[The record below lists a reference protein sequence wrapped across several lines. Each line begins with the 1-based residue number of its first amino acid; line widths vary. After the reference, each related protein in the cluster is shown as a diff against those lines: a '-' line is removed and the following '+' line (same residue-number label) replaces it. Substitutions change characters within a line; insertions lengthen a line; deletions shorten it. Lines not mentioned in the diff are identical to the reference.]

1 VPLRRVRAVSTS
13 AGAASGLGV
22 GGSLCGQCAEPARNL
37 YGKTAALLL
46 QWRGLRSVSRCRES
60 PRPRLA
66 SRQPVPGAP
75 RVPPCGPG
83 FAHCLSVGSAGPSR
97 VTLASAVT
105 PGSPAA
111 PPGPAQGGP
120 RARPGLSRRLDG
132 ASCRFPAARWSIEPA
147 GCAAPN
153 HAGSGQ
159 DRSSAPGAPLST
171 RAHSRHPPSP
181 SRLKTLELTAAH
193 LAAVLGVR
201 MSVRTVEVDVGMA
214 GRFADECQRQAA
226 HQ

>member
-1 VPLRRVRAVSTS
+1 MKQAGGPEVARTACSSAQQDDPGCCRPQRSHQARTRR
-13 AGAASGLGV
+13 
-22 GGSLCGQCAEPARNL
+22 
-37 YGKTAALLL
+37 
-46 QWRGLRSVSRCRES
+46 
-60 PRPRLA
+60 
-66 SRQPVPGAP
+66 
-75 RVPPCGPG
+75 GP
-83 FAHCLSVGSAGPSR
+83 
-97 VTLASAVT
+97 
-105 PGSPAA
+105 
-111 PPGPAQGGP
+111 GGP
-120 RARPGLSRRLDG
+120 RSETGLSRRLDG